1 MKRLCAVLS
10 PLLAVLSLA
19 GCGSLDAPPTAG
31 QLLDAP
37 TSLNVTG
44 RVVRADAAPV
54 ISGSLFNVRVRVQ
67 SPRAQAAGLRVTD
80 VYVVTGSGVWSAGVG
95 AADQRPCGGGCTV
108 AVGRGAADGVQSGE
122 GVQVVAR
129 LVDAQGRSFLLRDDQ
144 VRVK

>member
-1 MKRLCAVLS
+1 MKR
-10 PLLAVLSLA
+10 LLAVLLALLA
-19 GCGSLDAPPTAG
+19 GCGSLDAAPTAG

-44 RVVRADAAPV
+44 QVVRAKAAPV

-67 SPRAQAAGLRVTD
+67 TPRTLAAGLRVTD

-95 AADQRPCGGGCTV
+95 TADQRPCGNGCTV
-108 AVGRGAADGVQSGE
+108 AVGRGTADGVEAGE

>member
-1 MKRLCAVLS
+1 MKRLFAVL
-10 PLLAVLSLA
+10 LALLA
-19 GCGSLDAPPTAG
+19 GCGSLDAPPTTG
-31 QLLDAP
+31 ELLDAP

-44 RVVRADAAPV
+44 QVVRATAAPV

-67 SPRAQAAGLRVTD
+67 TPRAAVGLRVTD

-95 AADQRPCGGGCTV
+95 AADQRACGAGCTV
-108 AVGRGAADGVQSGE
+108 AVGRGTANGVAAGE

-129 LVDAQGRSFLLRDDQ
+129 LVDAQGRRFLLRDDQ